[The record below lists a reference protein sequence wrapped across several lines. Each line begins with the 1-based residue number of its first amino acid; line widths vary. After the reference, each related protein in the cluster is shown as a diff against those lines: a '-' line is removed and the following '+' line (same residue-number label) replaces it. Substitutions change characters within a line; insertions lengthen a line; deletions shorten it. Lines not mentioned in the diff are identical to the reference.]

1 MATDGPP
8 TDALGNGAADER
20 RAAVAAAARPQRPP
34 SVREQAEKLVY
45 TWPHLVLI
53 EFIAAMLMLLSLVIM
68 SWLVNAPLEAHAD
81 ADRTPNPSKAPWYFL
96 NLQELLL
103 HMHPALAG
111 VIVPG
116 AVVFALLPAIPYLD
130 RDQRDVGKWFGTPF
144 AVPIT
149 IYTTIFTSAVLWL
162 EIILDE
168 LPEWTGGV
176 VGIKPTLNLL
186 ANATGLPF
194 NDIVITGIIVPT
206 LLMLGPIPILLWLL
220 NRRYGPLSTRDVM
233 IALFTG
239 FVVSYF
245 MLTIVGTF
253 FRGQG
258 MHLYLPWDPRQVR
271 IE

>member
-1 MATDGPP
+1 MATDGFPADDQVR
-8 TDALGNGAADER
+8 DAAAQR
-20 RAAVAAAARPQRPP
+20 RQAVAAALRGERVP

-45 TWPHLVLI
+45 TWPHLVII
-53 EFIAAMLMLLSLVIM
+53 EFISALLMLLSLILM
-68 SWLVNAPLEAHAD
+68 SWAVNAPLEAHAD

-116 AVVFALLPAIPYLD
+116 AVVFLLLPAIPYID
-130 RDQRDVGKWFGTPF
+130 RDQRDVGKWFGTPHGVGI
-144 AVPIT
+144 AVFTAIF
-149 IYTTIFTSAVLWL
+149 TTIVLWL
-162 EIILDE
+162 EIIIDE
-168 LPEWTGGV
+168 LPEWTGGT

-186 ANATGLPF
+186 AATTGLPF
-194 NDIVITGIIVPT
+194 NDIVVTGIIVP
-206 LLMLGPIPILLWLL
+206 LILMLGPIPVLLSLL
-220 NRRYGPLSTRDVM
+220 RRRFGPLSTRDVM

-239 FVVSYF
+239 FIVAYYV
-245 MLTIVGTF
+245 LTIVGTF

-258 MHLYLPWDPRQVR
+258 MHLYLPWDPRQIR